1 MKKNWMYVL
10 PRGEGLYAFSNLSR
24 KGLVLLLLSSLSS
37 TDYAAA
43 SKYTTLELGSH
54 IESLDVK
61 GAENIKLIKGTV
73 VDSKGNPLPG
83 VSIVFNTGK
92 GTISSL
98 DGSFTIKV
106 PDQDKIVL
114 TFSFVGMKT
123 QTVVYKGEESLKV
136 VLKEDSEQ
144 MDEVVVTG
152 IFKKNKETY
161 TGAVSVVT
169 EKELKSFGNRN
180 LISTLRNIDPSFNML
195 DNNIAGSNPN
205 KLPEVQMRG
214 TANVP
219 NIDDLQSETSA
230 ELNTPLIILDGFEI
244 SLQRMMD
251 LDDNEVKSITLLK
264 DASATAI
271 YGSRGTNGVI
281 VIETK
286 EPESGKLKFTYT
298 GSLNLEVP
306 DLSDYHLLD
315 ARQKLDLEY
324 QSGYYDAERA
334 EYDISLKQKYAKI
347 LQDVERGVNTDWLS
361 KPLRTGVGQRHNVKL
376 EGGDRLFR
384 YSATLQFNDVAGV
397 MKESSRKN
405 FNGGINLSY
414 RHEKLLFRNSLTI
427 GSNKS
432 QDSPYGSFDQYV
444 RMNPYWAP
452 FDEAGHIVP
461 TYSVPYAY
469 YSSTIGNPL
478 YDATLNT
485 KSEQKYT
492 NITNNFS
499 IEWRPINGLTLRGNF
514 GINVQD
520 NTSDHYLPPEHSYF
534 VEYSEEDH
542 FRKGSY
548 AYSTGKRTRYNGSFT
563 ANYSKVIAEK
573 HQIYAG
579 FNMDLEENVST
590 NYTFNVEGFPSGS
603 IDFLPVAMQYA
614 KDGKPGGS
622 ETKNRRVG
630 FVANLNY
637 SYDNR
642 YFVDGSFRTDGSSL
656 YGADS
661 RFAPFW
667 SAGLGWN
674 IDREAFMEDVEFIDR
689 LKLRGSVGQT
699 GSNNFS
705 SYESLATYG
714 YALNDRYG
722 NWMGANLKALPND
735 KLQWQKTMKYNVGLE
750 ANLFDSRWNII
761 TDVYLERTEG
771 LMSSLELPLSNGFRS
786 YKANI
791 GEIENKGFEF
801 KTTVFPIRDTKRQIF
816 WSITGSIVYNKDKI
830 VKLSDVMKKQNEE
843 LLAKGGSIPNRIW
856 KEGDSQNAIYVV
868 PSLGIDPSTGKEI
881 FVKRNG
887 EVTTQWDALD
897 RVRCGLDQPKYRG
910 NINSMFRW
918 KNLSLSASFG
928 FRLGGQQYNRT
939 LIDRVENANKHFNV
953 DDRVYLDRWKQ
964 PGDHTFFK
972 GINETTK
979 TEMTSRFVQD
989 ESTFT
994 CQNVNLSYDFRNNE
1008 WLQQHLGMQ
1017 NLSLRFNCSEL
1028 FRLSTIKQERGLSY
1042 PFARQ
1047 FSFGV
1052 STTF

>member
-1 MKKNWMYVL
+1 MYAL
-10 PRGEGLYAFSNLSR
+10 PRGEGLFDFYKVSSR
-24 KGLVLLLLSSLSS
+24 GITLLLLASLS
-37 TDYAAA
+37 TGAYAEQK
-43 SKYTTLELGSH
+43 SFKIDSDNFSSGQGPSIELNG
-54 IESLDVK
+54 VK
-61 GAENIKLIKGTV
+61 QNTKTIKGV
-73 VDSKGNPLPG
+73 ILDDKGEALPG
-83 VSIVFNTGK
+83 VSVVVK
-92 GTISSL
+92 GTTIGAISDL
-98 DGSFTIKV
+98 DGSFNISV
-106 PDQDKIVL
+106 SGQDTPILV
-114 TFSFVGMKT
+114 FSFVGMKS
-123 QTVVYKGEESLKV
+123 QEVVYTGQKSLKIV
-136 VLKEDSEQ
+136 MLEDSKQ
-144 MDEVVVTG
+144 MEEVVVTG

-180 LISTLRNIDPSFNML
+180 LISTLRNIDPSFNLL
-195 DNNIAGSNPN
+195 DNNVFGSDPN

-214 TANVP
+214 SANIP
-219 NIDDLQSETSA
+219 KIDQLQSETSA
-230 ELNTPLIILDGFEI
+230 ELNTPLIIVDGFEI

-271 YGSRGTNGVI
+271 YGSRGSNGVI

-286 EPESGKLKFTYT
+286 EPESGKLKLTYT
-298 GSLNLEVP
+298 GTLNLEVP

-315 ARQKLDLEY
+315 AREKLDLEY
-324 QSGYYDAERA
+324 QSGYYNAERA
-334 EYDISLKQKYAKI
+334 EADLALKKKYGQI
-347 LQDVERGVNTDWLS
+347 LQQIERGVNTDWLA
-361 KPLRTGVGQRHNVKL
+361 KPLHTGVGHKHNVKL

-384 YSATLQFNDVAGV
+384 YSATLQFNKVEGA
-397 MKESSRKN
+397 MKGSSRDN

-414 RHEKLLFRNSLTI
+414 RHEKLLFRNSLNI
-427 GSNKS
+427 GANKS
-432 QDSPYGSFDQYV
+432 QDSPYGEFSQYAK
-444 RMNPYWAP
+444 MNPYWTP
-452 FDEAGHIVP
+452 YDDFGHVIP
-461 TYSVPYAY
+461 TYQVPYAY
-469 YSSTIGNPL
+469 NTRTVGNPL

-492 NITNNFS
+492 NIVNNFS
-499 IEWRPINGLTLRGNF
+499 IEWRPISGLTLKGDF

-520 NTSDHYLPPEHSYF
+520 NTADRYLPPEHSSF
-534 VEYSEEDH
+534 KNYSEEDQ

-548 AYSTGKRTRYNGSFT
+548 RYTTGKRTRYNASFT
-563 ANYSKVIAEK
+563 ANYSKIFAEK
-573 HQIYAG
+573 HQVYAG
-579 FNMDLEENVST
+579 FNMDLENNDFS
-590 NYTFNVEGFPSGS
+590 NYVFSVEGFPSGS
-603 IDFLPVAMQYA
+603 LDFLPVAMQYA
-614 KDGKPGGS
+614 KDSKPSGS
-622 ETKNRRVG
+622 ESKSRRVG

-667 SAGLGWN
+667 STGLGWN
-674 IDREAFMEDVEFIDR
+674 IDREAFMEDVEFINR
-689 LKLRGSVGQT
+689 LKLRASVGET

-735 KLQWQKTMKYNVGLE
+735 RLEWQKTMKYNVGLE
-750 ANLFDSRWNII
+750 VNMFESRWSII
-761 TDVYLERTEG
+761 ADAYLEKTSG
-771 LMSSLELPLSNGFRS
+771 LMSSLELPLSNGFNS

-791 GEIENKGFEF
+791 GEIENKGFEL
-801 KTTVFPIRDTKRQIF
+801 KTTVFPIRDTEHEII

-830 VKLSDVMKKQNEE
+830 VQLSDVLKRQNEE
-843 LLAKGGSIPNRIW
+843 LLAKGGSIPNRVW

-868 PSLGIDPSTGKEI
+868 PSLGIDPSTGRELYLT
-881 FVKRNG
+881 RNG
-887 EVTTQWDALD
+887 EVSTVWDARD
-897 RVRCGLDQPKYRG
+897 RVRCGLEQPKYRG
-910 NINSMFRW
+910 NLNTMFRW
-918 KNLSLSASFG
+918 KNLSASASFG

-939 LIDRVENANKHFNV
+939 LIDRVENADKHYNV

-972 GINETTK
+972 GINVTDA

-994 CQNVNLSYDFRNNE
+994 CQNVNVSYDFRDNK
-1008 WLQQHLGMQ
+1008 WLMSNLGMQ
-1017 NLSLRFNCSEL
+1017 NLGLRFNCSEL
-1028 FRLSTIKQERGLSY
+1028 FRLSTIKQERGTNY

-1047 FSFGV
+1047 FSFSV
-1052 STTF
+1052 TATF